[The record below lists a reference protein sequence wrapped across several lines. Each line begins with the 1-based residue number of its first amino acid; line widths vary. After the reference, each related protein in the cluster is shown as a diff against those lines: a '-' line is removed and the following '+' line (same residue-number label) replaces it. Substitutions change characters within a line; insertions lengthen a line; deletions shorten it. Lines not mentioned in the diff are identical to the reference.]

1 MRESSGRMG
10 AIGRRLG
17 KNASTGG
24 KSGRRSS
31 FGSGGYYGGKS
42 GRR

>member
-1 MRESSGRMG
+1 MRESGGRMG

-17 KNASTGG
+17 KNAKAGG

-31 FGSGGYYGGKS
+31 FGSGAYYGGRS